1 MMSLRQLVV
10 DNGIASPFQQ
20 VLAWLAKRKNFFVAA
35 GIALDLLQDA
45 DSLYHLWK
53 HAEMI
58 DEEDEEMKLVGL
70 LDGIAPIRLLDDNQ
84 RANEHKH
91 SVTAT
96 HLSEMTVG
104 CFIKGGATMAKTL
117 ERFLESNKSYNPARV
132 SLMLALT
139 TVNVFANNPMG
150 IRNSNTLNLNV
161 SIEED
166 FFDELLWPIKC
177 LLGVGTERKYLNEVL
192 ALLNNTIPDE
202 LRHRHS
208 KDEIEED
215 QEISTSTLTLTKKI
229 IQLILESD
237 PGALEVLMGFVD
249 DRSGTIFW
257 QSLGHGT
264 RLALSLMEI
273 NTSFPFLSHPD
284 ARAWARGELDLCF
297 QGQSDLPTAWLQ
309 ELSFACLWNASCD
322 LDDLRII
329 DDSNDRLLGSTESED
344 NDMLHVTGDHVTG
357 IAPPDLNTGCRDNY
371 VGKMQIE
378 IEKTRNALLPSTNKR
393 YGIDHDLLI
402 PSLLLLENRNE
413 HWLPPSQL
421 PPSSTGSSPSVELYV
436 PTQSLLNAACYLAGR
451 IPSPSSATSPVSF
464 PAVPCDPSD
473 DEPFLFA
480 EFDGKSAMKQCFRA
494 KNVVAGAYLIGGTNG
509 FILHVCDVLNGG
521 VGISIPN
528 AESFLLNDR
537 LDLKIIDESKTE
549 KNASFELTNRHQK
562 LLLLLDEH
570 VLGIK
575 TFGDFDFVHNRGRVD
590 PVFAARSILRSW
602 LSLSLGDKAAAS
614 RWLGE
619 WLRDRLKIRT
629 LSSVSS
635 SASVATNDLTPRSK
649 TTKSTKS
656 FDDTDATDGN
666 NNPEVDRGSNDSA
679 PNMHRLACASLARS
693 LLWPNNEATPKASS
707 GDAFTDDETSS
718 IAKNDSVPLAATME
732 FEKKLLIELCQSCL
746 GLVGSVPSAVVREM
760 QI

>member
-35 GIALDLLQDA
+35 GIALDLLEDS

-58 DEEDEEMKLVGL
+58 DEQDEETKLEGL

-84 RANEHKH
+84 RANEYKH

-117 ERFLESNKSYNPARV
+117 ERFLESNKSYDPARV
-132 SLMLALT
+132 SLMLSLT
-139 TVNVFANNPMG
+139 TMNLLSNNPMG
-150 IRNSNTLNLNV
+150 IRNSNTLNLSV
-161 SIEED
+161 AIEEE

-177 LLGVGTERKYLNEVL
+177 LLGVGTEREYLNEVL

-202 LRHRHS
+202 LRHRS
-208 KDEIEED
+208 SEDEKEE
-215 QEISTSTLTLTKKI
+215 QKISTPTLTLTKKL

-237 PGALEVLMGFVD
+237 PVALEILMGFVD
-249 DRSGTIFW
+249 DRSGINFW
-257 QSLGHGT
+257 QSLDHGT
-264 RLALSLMEI
+264 CLALSLMNI
-273 NTSFPFLSHPD
+273 NSSCPFLSHPD

-297 QGQSDLPTAWLQ
+297 QGQSNLPTAWLQ
-309 ELSFACLWNASCD
+309 ELSFACLQNASCD
-322 LDDLRII
+322 LDDLRIV
-329 DDSNDRLLGSTESED
+329 DDSNDRLLESTKSD
-344 NDMLHVTGDHVTG
+344 DSHITYVTGAHVTGL
-357 IAPPDLNTGCRDNY
+357 APPDSNTGCRDNY
-371 VGKMQIE
+371 VGKMQFE
-378 IEKTRNALLPSTNKR
+378 IEKTRIALLPSTNKG

-413 HWLPPSQL
+413 HWLPSSQL
-421 PPSSTGSSPSVELYV
+421 SPSSTGSSPSEELYV
-436 PTQSLLNAACYLAGR
+436 PAQSLLNAACHLAGR
-451 IPSPSSATSPVSF
+451 TPSASSASSPAPFS
-464 PAVPCDPSD
+464 AVPRDRSD
-473 DEPFLFA
+473 NEPFLFA
-480 EFDGKSAMKQCFRA
+480 EFDGKSAMKQCYRA
-494 KNVVAGAYLIGGTNG
+494 KNVVAAAYLIGGTNG
-509 FILHVCDVLNGG
+509 FILHLCDVLNGG
-521 VGISIPN
+521 IGISIPD

-549 KNASFELTNRHQK
+549 TTTSFELTEWHQK

-602 LSLSLGDKAAAS
+602 LSLRLGDKAVAS
-614 RWLGE
+614 SWLAN
-619 WLRDRLKIRT
+619 WLRDRLEIRT
-629 LSSVSS
+629 ATHSVTS
-635 SASVATNDLTPRSK
+635 RSK
-649 TTKSTKS
+649 TTKTTNNS
-656 FDDTDATDGN
+656 FDTDTDAGDV
-666 NNPEVDRGSNDSA
+666 NNPEEDRGSSKDSA

-693 LLWPNNEATPKASS
+693 LLWPNNEATPKAGS
-707 GDAFTDDETSS
+707 GDADDDTNGDTSS
-718 IAKNDSVPLAATME
+718 SANNNGSDSVPLAATME

-746 GLVGSVPSAVVREM
+746 GLVGSVPSAVLREI